1 MSTRTLFATLVLLSA
16 ACELPSKNLGEP
28 IDGTEGSGGTSG
40 PETSGQTSDPV
51 DSTGEGSTTTP
62 QTSGGS
68 TGQTSDTSGGDV
80 MCGGDPQAFPE
91 FSKQCATVDDCA
103 LVIHQTDCCG
113 NMAALGLDKA
123 EVPAFDAAEAIC
135 ASQYPGCG
143 CPSMGIV
150 AEDGVLVSDAAAIH
164 LACVDNQCQTYIG
177 EDCAFLVGRTFL
189 SDEQLECGLG
199 PNGVE
204 LCNWTVSFTAT
215 MFNYQHSDLGE
226 SSDYTC
232 EAGVITAGSYT
243 GTVDAETGKLVW
255 DGVAFTVAP

>member
-1 MSTRTLFATLVLLSA
+1 MSTRTLFATLVLLSG

-51 DSTGEGSTTTP
+51 DSTG
-62 QTSGGS
+62 
-68 TGQTSDTSGGDV
+68 QTSDTSGGDV
-80 MCGGDPQAFPE
+80 MCGGDPYAFPD

-113 NMAALGLDKA
+113 NMAALGLNKA
-123 EVPAFDAAEAIC
+123 EVPAFDDAEAIC

-143 CPSMGIV
+143 CPTEGVV
-150 AEDGVLVSDAAAIH
+150 AEDGVLVSDAGAIH

-204 LCNWTVSFTAT
+204 FCNWTVSFSGT
-215 MFNYQHSDLGE
+215 MFGYQHSDLGE

-232 EAGVITAGSYT
+232 EAGVITAGPYT
-243 GTVDAETGKLVW
+243 GTVDAKTGKLVW
-255 DGVAFTVAP
+255 DGIAFTVAP

>member
-1 MSTRTLFATLVLLSA
+1 MSTRPLFAALVLLSP
-16 ACELPSKNLGEP
+16 ACELPRKSLGDP
-28 IDGTEGSGGTSG
+28 LDSAGDTDGGSSSAS
-40 PETSGQTSDPV
+40 SGQTSDP
-51 DSTGEGSTTTP
+51 SGSSSATDP

-68 TGQTSDTSGGDV
+68 TGQGTGGGDV
-80 MCGGDPQAFPE
+80 MCGGDPLAFPD

-103 LVIHQTDCCG
+103 IVIHQSDCCG
-113 NMAALGLDKA
+113 NSDALGLNKA

-135 ASQYPGCG
+135 ESQYPGCG
-143 CPSMGIV
+143 CPTEGTT

-164 LACVDNQCQTYIG
+164 VACVDNQCQTYIG
-177 EDCAFLVGRTFL
+177 EDCAFLVGRVFL

-232 EAGVITAGSYT
+232 EAGVITAGPHA
-243 GTVDAETGKLVW
+243 GTVDAQTGKLVW
-255 DGVAFTVAP
+255 DGIAFTVQP